1 MALYGYNPELRFD
14 VEDAATLGEAPAAR
28 DRILRL
34 QELRNR
40 LKEELLQSQE
50 RQAKYYNQRHQPK
63 LFKCRDLIKLST
75 WNLQLK
81 DKKL

>member
-50 RQAKYYNQRHQPK
+50 R
-63 LFKCRDLIKLST
+63 
-75 WNLQLK
+75 
-81 DKKL
+81 